1 PGAVIRAKREE
12 TGLTQAVLARRIGVS
27 ESTLRMYELG
37 LKAVPHDVCNQAAVA
52 LRSPEVCLA
61 KCSECPT
68 NWLSICLLD
77 TDQHPSTEILRVL
90 EEAEEAIEAVE
101 VLAEKPLGRV
111 QREVVER
118 ACDQVLDLV
127 PLAAATVASWCRAYG
142 LNMRDIHERHLKKLI
157 NRGYVRKES
166 DAARETVARARTPS
180 VHSRMQN
187 CRGSSNCGVG
197 QRPGRTCG
205 A

>member
-1 PGAVIRAKREE
+1 MNVGAVIRAKREE

-27 ESTLRMYELG
+27 ESTLRMYETG
-37 LKAVPHDVCNQAAVA
+37 YKPVPHDVANVAAVA
-52 LRSPEVCLA
+52 LRSPEITFA

-90 EEAEEAIEAVE
+90 EEAKEAIEAVQ

-127 PLAAATVASWCRAYG
+127 PLAAAAVASWCRHYG
-142 LNMRDIHERHLKKLI
+142 LNMREIHERHLKKLI
-157 NRGYVRKES
+157 SRGYVR
-166 DAARETVARARTPS
+166 REEEVA
-180 VHSRMQN
+180 
-187 CRGSSNCGVG
+187 
-197 QRPGRTCG
+197 
-205 A
+205 